1 MTNQHAPSTA
11 HDNPGEA
18 HDPTR
23 SADGQTARRLT
34 NTSGEYTVE
43 RARESFRQP
52 VLSGYTPDDGRG
64 GGRGN
69 GALMLLCGIGL
80 GAALMY
86 LLDPEHGGRRREQLS
101 ERLSGLSERTTDL
114 AGRTT
119 RELRERAQG
128 VVSQAGGLFRR
139 QGDEAG
145 GGSGGQQGE
154 SGSEAASAATA
165 GAKGTGTSGV

>member
-1 MTNQHAPSTA
+1 MTNEHAPSTA
-11 HDNPGEA
+11 HDNPGEP

-34 NTSGEYTVE
+34 NTSGEYTIE
-43 RARESFRQP
+43 RARDSFRKP
-52 VLSGYTPDDGRG
+52 VLSGHNPESGRG
-64 GGRGN
+64 GGGN

-86 LLDPEHGGRRREQLS
+86 LLDPQHGGRRREQLGES
-101 ERLSGLSERTTDL
+101 LAGLSDRTTDL

-145 GGSGGQQGE
+145 GGSGQQQSEGG
-154 SGSEAASAATA
+154 GSEAASAASA
-165 GAKGTGTSGV
+165 GATGAGTSGV